1 MVNNIYFTFKKQK
14 KLNQMDLLIIF
25 ILFLSNLNIFFCE
38 DNNILIIF
46 NSSISID
53 IVLSINDTNYFNNI
67 IKFDNKK
74 YKSGKFARNNKG
86 DLILELSD
94 NNDIN
99 SRLFYGQTK
108 EGRYLFNNKSSY
120 THGTNTNINE
130 NILSNN
136 KGCNDFSLFVSINNN
151 SNIDKQYLFSI
162 KSNYPLVELFDLNDN
177 SNENYVWSLYE
188 FFGINKLDY
197 NFEYKYSLFE
207 IKDESTYLIAFIPK
221 NIINNNIAQKKFII
235 KFSFKSFDSH
245 AYNEI
250 KSINYEPF

>member
-14 KLNQMDLLIIF
+14 KLNQMNLLIIF

-99 SRLFYGQTK
+99 SRLFYNKQKK
-108 EGRYLFNNKSSY
+108 ED
-120 THGTNTNINE
+120 I
-130 NILSNN
+130 
-136 KGCNDFSLFVSINNN
+136 
-151 SNIDKQYLFSI
+151 
-162 KSNYPLVELFDLNDN
+162 
-177 SNENYVWSLYE
+177 
-188 FFGINKLDY
+188 
-197 NFEYKYSLFE
+197 
-207 IKDESTYLIAFIPK
+207 YLI
-221 NIINNNIAQKKFII
+221 INPLILTGQIQILMRIFYQII
-235 KFSFKSFDSH
+235 KGIMILVYSFQ
-245 AYNEI
+245 
-250 KSINYEPF
+250 

>member
-38 DNNILIIF
+38 DKNNLENIF
-46 NSSISID
+46 HSSIEID
-53 IVLSINDTNYFNNI
+53 LSINDTNYFNNI
-67 IKFDNKK
+67 IKFNNKN
-74 YKSGKFARNNKG
+74 YKSGKFTINNKG

-99 SRLFYGQTK
+99 SRLFYGLTK

-120 THGTNTNINE
+120 TQEININI
-130 NILSNN
+130 NQQILSNN
-136 KGCNDFSLFVSINNN
+136 KGYNDFSLFVSIYNN
-151 SNIDKQYLFSI
+151 SNINKQYLFSI
-162 KSNYPLVELFDLNDN
+162 NSNYPLVELFDLNDK
-177 SNENYVWSLYE
+177 SNENYIWSLYE
-188 FFGINKLDY
+188 FFGMNSIDY

-207 IKDESTYLIAFIPK
+207 IKDESSYLIAVIPK
-221 NIINNNIAQKKFII
+221 NIINNNIALNKFII
-235 KFSFKSFDSH
+235 KFSFKSFDSEV
-245 AYNEI
+245 YNEI